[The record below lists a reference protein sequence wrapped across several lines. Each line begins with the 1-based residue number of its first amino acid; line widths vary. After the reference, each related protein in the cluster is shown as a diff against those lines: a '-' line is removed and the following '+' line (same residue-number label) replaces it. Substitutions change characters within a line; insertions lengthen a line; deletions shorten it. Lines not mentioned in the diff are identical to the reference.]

1 MYNFPGVNHN
11 LRRKCVRERTKLYNI
26 STIAMVFSLCLAQQA
41 QAGEVTI
48 SNRNCAWQG
57 LDRTNQAKIHL
68 RGVAGVIERIDNP
81 TKVPNACSDEWIT
94 LHVGKSQ
101 FLHVVAWIKFDDV
114 VAVQCKYIVEA
125 EGTMFG
131 IGNSALG
138 KDPFSKF
145 VCEQDGIGICQCQKE

>member
-11 LRRKCVRERTKLYNI
+11 LRRKCVRERTKLHI

-41 QAGEVTI
+41 QAGGVTI

-57 LDRTNQAKIHL
+57 LSRTNQAKIHL

-101 FLHVVAWIKFDDV
+101 FLHVVGWIKFDDV

-131 IGNSALG
+131 IGNLALG